1 MIRSICSAFVNA
13 PLFRKRSADAKL
25 LWYALYLHQ
34 AQHMCGL
41 MRLDLEHMALDAC
54 LPLERTR
61 AALVE
66 LIQHKLCQVDTQQEL
81 VCVVEMTAQAAKI
94 IRPNWTGYKAVDKYL
109 ASLGASPL
117 CKTVCDTL
125 SIPYRYPI
133 DTPPDTVPDTL
144 LLGSDTGSESDPD
157 TGTGSFAVG
166 HAPPPPSGTQG
177 ALIPDVLASPKLA
190 PERNR
195 KPRKAPEPTRVALAW
210 RAYCEAIQKRYPNE
224 KPIWNAKM
232 GGIFGRLVKDFG
244 DDAAPLAAFYVSHNH
259 RTYLEKKHVPE
270 FLILNATT
278 LHREWQA
285 GEAMTATRAQQMD
298 RTASNPA
305 LEILADMRRE
315 RGARSVEQVDCRVEV
330 PNGDDER

>member
-1 MIRSICSAFVNA
+1 
-13 PLFRKRSADAKL
+13 
-25 LWYALYLHQ
+25 
-34 AQHMCGL
+34 
-41 MRLDLEHMALDAC
+41 
-54 LPLERTR
+54 
-61 AALVE
+61 
-66 LIQHKLCQVDTQQEL
+66 
-81 VCVVEMTAQAAKI
+81 
-94 IRPNWTGYKAVDKYL
+94 
-109 ASLGASPL
+109 
-117 CKTVCDTL
+117 
-125 SIPYRYPI
+125 
-133 DTPPDTVPDTL
+133 
-144 LLGSDTGSESDPD
+144 
-157 TGTGSFAVG
+157 VG

-177 ALIPDVLASPKLA
+177 ALIPDVLASPKPT

-210 RAYCEAIQKRYPNE
+210 RAYSAAIQERYPLE
-224 KPIWNAKM
+224 KPVWNNKM
-232 GGIFGRLVKDFG
+232 GGIFGNLVKQLG
-244 DDAAPLAAFYVSHNH
+244 DDAIPVAAFYVRHNH

-285 GEAMTATRAQQMD
+285 GEAMTATRAQQME